1 MGFGAVV
8 PRRTYRRNLRPTV
21 PAEEYDGPAYIAVTS
36 GSEPLSHR
44 EG

>member
-1 MGFGAVV
+1 MV